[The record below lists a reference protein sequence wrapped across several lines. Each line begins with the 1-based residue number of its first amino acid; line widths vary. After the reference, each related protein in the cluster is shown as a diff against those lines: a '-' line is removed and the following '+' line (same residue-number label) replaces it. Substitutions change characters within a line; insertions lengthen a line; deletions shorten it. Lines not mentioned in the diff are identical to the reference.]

1 MKVVPASDGYAWMP
15 SRARFSLLR
24 PVILAV
30 AMAFPTRASADGCP
44 WVISGQASD
53 AWKAVHVAVAG
64 AELPSDC
71 ARIELDLRGERAVLT
86 FVTHDGRAAK
96 REVLAASELLP
107 TLQAL
112 AVTGVV
118 ERSEPGSDRA
128 ADVSHE
134 AMPAEVNAPAP
145 IRPAVDTPPPV
156 VGPVVSPE
164 VQSGT
169 SLAVVAGARGGGGA
183 MISPTVSVTGARGL
197 GRWEL
202 GLMLAIEAQ
211 YLKVDT
217 TPARAP
223 SSAIAAGVL
232 VGRRDPLGNLFVL
245 SNARVSMAAL
255 NDETVKDSGVRGA
268 AEARLGVGAGM
279 AFPRHA
285 RTRARCDLSFEI
297 VPHAIGDNR
306 VTPWWAAGLFFGV
319 EVGGS

>member
-30 AMAFPTRASADGCP
+30 AMAFPARASADGCP
-44 WVISGQASD
+44 LVISGQASD

-71 ARIELDLRGERAVLT
+71 ARLELDLRGERAVLT

-118 ERSEPGSDRA
+118 EVPEPRSDRTS
-128 ADVSHE
+128 DVSDE
-134 AMPAEVNAPAP
+134 TVPPANPRVRTPP
-145 IRPAVDTPPPV
+145 PVDTPPPFV
-156 VGPVVSPE
+156 TKVPGPE
-164 VQSGT
+164 TQSGST
-169 SLAVVAGARGGGGA
+169 LAVVAGARGGGGA
-183 MISPTVSVTGARGL
+183 MISPSVSVVGTRGL
-197 GRWEL
+197 GLWEL
-202 GLMLAIEAQ
+202 GLMVAIDAQ
-211 YLKVDT
+211 YIKVDT
-217 TPARAP
+217 SPARAP
-223 SSAIAAGVL
+223 SSAVAAGVL
-232 VGRRDPLGNLFVL
+232 VGRRDPLDNLFLL
-245 SNARVSMAAL
+245 SNARLSMAAL
-255 NDETVKDSGVRGA
+255 NDETVKDTGVRGA
-268 AEARLGVGAGM
+268 AEARLGAGVGL
-279 AFPRHA
+279 AFPRRA
-285 RTRARCDLSFEI
+285 RTRARADLSLEM

-306 VTPWWAAGLFFGV
+306 VTPWWAAGLLFGV